1 MMIMDEEK
9 SWRELPFQPEGLETG
24 GPLKAWSPINPPDTT
39 PGYCAACALGTFY
52 ACSLIDHLKQYAEVH
67 GDEMGERLT
76 EIVETIVQR
85 GKLEPVDRMFLG
97 ALGSYIATG
106 RMNLSNRFNA
116 VPIEPLLVDDA
127 AEPGT
132 A

>member
-1 MMIMDEEK
+1 
-9 SWRELPFQPEGLETG
+9 
-24 GPLKAWSPINPPDTT
+24 
-39 PGYCAACALGTFY
+39 
-52 ACSLIDHLKQYAEVH
+52 VH

-76 EIVETIVQR
+76 EIVETMIQR
-85 GKLEPVDRMFLG
+85 GKLEPVDRSFLG
-97 ALGSYIATG
+97 GLGSYIATG
-106 RMNLSNRFNA
+106 RMSPSNRFNA